1 MCPTMKVDKEQF
13 EKVLRYIEHGKREG
27 ATIVAGGKPCGEN
40 GYYIEPTIFVDVK
53 VKLSYS
59 VI

>member
-1 MCPTMKVDKEQF
+1 MKVDKEQF